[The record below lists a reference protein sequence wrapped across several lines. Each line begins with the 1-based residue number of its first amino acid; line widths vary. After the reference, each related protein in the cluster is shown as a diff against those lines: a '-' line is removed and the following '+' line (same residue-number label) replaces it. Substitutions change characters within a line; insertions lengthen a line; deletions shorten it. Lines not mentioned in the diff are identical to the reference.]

1 MFNIMIDFIAG
12 FIKKDKG
19 DALNSEKQ
27 RDFRNVVIL
36 QISIIV
42 SALLLKDGLDLM
54 EIENSYV
61 FRDIFFLALGGLYV
75 MVLWDMLRNFT
86 QSALIIYSL
95 FAVIVGTYILTLVTV
110 NPVYKL
116 FATESEQQPYLL
128 FIHSILFLVEATTIY
143 FAILDIFSG
152 NKMSQ
157 EKLWG
162 SACIYLMIAIS
173 FGSLYDLINIL
184 KPGSMGTPLALG
196 LESYTACVAFSM
208 TILGGQDP
216 VYQNAV
222 PLIKG
227 IGIIESVW
235 GNLFI
240 VLLVGRLLGQ
250 PDAEH

>member
-1 MFNIMIDFIAG
+1 MIDAIIG

-19 DALNSEKQ
+19 DALMNEKQ

-54 EIENSYV
+54 GMENSYV
-61 FRDIFFLALGGLYV
+61 FRDFFFLALGGFYV

-86 QSALIIYSL
+86 QSAFIIYTL
-95 FAVIVGTYILTLVTV
+95 FVVIVGTYILTLVTV
-110 NPVYKL
+110 NPLYKL

-128 FIHSILFLVEATTIY
+128 FIHSILFLVEGTTIY
-143 FAILDIFSG
+143 FAILDIFTG

-184 KPGSMGTPLALG
+184 KPGSMGTPLAMG
-196 LESYTACVAFSM
+196 LESYTACVAYSM
-208 TILGGQDP
+208 SILGGQDP
-216 VYQNAV
+216 PFQNAV

-227 IGIIESVW
+227 IGIVESVW

-250 PDAEH
+250 PDAEK

>member
-1 MFNIMIDFIAG
+1 MIDVIAG
-12 FIKKDKG
+12 FIKKEVG
-19 DALNSEKQ
+19 VALNREKQ

-36 QISIIV
+36 QILFIV
-42 SALLLKDGLDLM
+42 SALLLKDTLDLL
-54 EIENSYV
+54 EVKNSYV
-61 FRDIFFLALGGLYV
+61 LRDSFFLLLGGFYV

-86 QSALIIYSL
+86 QNAFIIYSL
-95 FAVIVGTYILTLVTV
+95 FIVIVGTYILTLVTV

-116 FATESEQQPYLL
+116 FTTEAEQQPYLL

-173 FGSLYDLINIL
+173 FGSLYDLINIVR
-184 KPGSMGTPLALG
+184 PGSMGAPLALG

-216 VYQNAV
+216 TFQNAI

-227 IGIIESVW
+227 LGIIESVW

-250 PDAEH
+250 PEGEK

>member
-1 MFNIMIDFIAG
+1 MFNTMIGFIAD

-19 DALNSEKQ
+19 DALNKEKQ

-36 QISIIV
+36 QIAMIV
-42 SALLLKDGLDLM
+42 SALLLKDSLDLM
-54 EIENSYV
+54 EIKNSYV
-61 FRDIFFLALGGLYV
+61 IRDLFFLTLGAVYV

-86 QSALIIYSL
+86 QSPFIIYTL
-95 FAVIVGTYILTLVTV
+95 FVVIVGTYILALVTV
-110 NPVYKL
+110 NPLFKL
-116 FATESEQQPYLL
+116 FETETEQQPYLL

-216 VYQNAV
+216 AYQNAV

-250 PDAEH
+250 PDAEK

>member
-1 MFNIMIDFIAG
+1 MINFIAG
-12 FIKKDKG
+12 FIKKEVG
-19 DALNSEKQ
+19 DVLKREKQ

-36 QISIIV
+36 QVLLIV
-42 SALLLKDGLDLM
+42 SALLLKDAMDLAGVK
-54 EIENSYV
+54 NSYV
-61 FRDIFFLALGGLYV
+61 FRDIFFLVLGAFYV

-86 QSALIIYSL
+86 QSAFIIYSL
-95 FAVIVGTYILTLVTV
+95 FVVIVGTYILTLFTV

-116 FATESEQQPYLL
+116 FATEAEQQPYLF
-128 FIHSILFLVEATTIY
+128 FIHSVLFLVEATTIY

-184 KPGSMGTPLALG
+184 KPGSMGAPLAMG

-227 IGIIESVW
+227 LGIVESVW

-240 VLLVGRLLGQ
+240 VLLVRRLLGQ
-250 PDAEH
+250 PDAEK